1 MQRGGSLLIL
11 TQAVDTKDPVL
22 GFFHAWIHELAA
34 RHESVSVVCLK
45 EGAHT
50 LPENVRVYS
59 LGKESGSSR
68 GKYLVRLC
76 KYVWALRDHK
86 RVFVHMNEEYVLL
99 AGWFWIISGARIVLW
114 RNHKMGSWRTRIAVL
129 LSDRVCHTSTDAY
142 VAYSKK
148 ALRMPIGID
157 TKLFIPPQTQTEP
170 KSVLF
175 FGRLDRVKRPEL
187 FVEAVRDLV
196 KRNVAVQALICGS
209 PTYRNDPFAHALRS
223 NAPKEIVFR
232 ESVEHREAP
241 KLFALHSIYVNLTP
255 SGSFD
260 KTIGEALASGCVL
273 VAANE
278 NVRDV
283 IHPDLFVDPLDQA
296 HATGALERALALTAE
311 ERRRLSENGRAYVEE
326 RHSLRL
332 LADTLCRTLATL

>member
-22 GFFHAWIHELAA
+22 GFFHAWIHELAG

-45 EGAHT
+45 EGTHA
-50 LPENVRVYS
+50 LPNNVRVYS

-68 GKYLVRLC
+68 GMYLVRLC
-76 KYVWALRDHK
+76 KYLWALRDHK

-99 AGWFWIISGARIVLW
+99 AGWFWIICGARIILW
-114 RNHKMGSWRTRIAVL
+114 RNHKMGSWWTRIAVS
-129 LSDRVCHTSTDAY
+129 LSNRICHTSTDAF

-148 ALRMPIGID
+148 AVRMPIGID
-157 TKLFIPPQTQTEP
+157 TQLFTPPQTPPDP

-187 FVEAVRDLV
+187 FVEAVRELV
-196 KRNVAVQALICGS
+196 KRSIAVQPLVCGS
-209 PTYRNDPFAHALRS
+209 PTYQNDPFANALRS

-232 ESVEHREAP
+232 ESVVHQEAP
-241 KLFALHSIYVNLTP
+241 ILFASHSIYVNLTP

-260 KTIGEALASGCVL
+260 KTIGEALASGCV
-273 VAANE
+273 VISANE

-283 IHPDLFVDPLDQA
+283 IHPDLFVDPLDQT
-296 HATGALERALALTAE
+296 HTTQALAQALALTPE
-311 ERRRLSENGRAYVEE
+311 ERLRLSEVGRAYVEE

-332 LADTLCRTLATL
+332 LADTLCKILTSI